1 MKNGGIIHYSFFII
15 HYHAEEYEMA
25 ESRVNILESKSK
37 AFALRIVK
45 LYQYLRE
52 KKESVLSKQLLR
64 SGTSIG
70 ANIAEGKYAQSK
82 DDFINKNSVAL
93 KEASETLYWLDLM
106 IEARLLD
113 EMNAADSLR
122 ADCEELIRILVA
134 SIKTAKGT
142 KKNN

>member
-1 MKNGGIIHYSFFII
+1 
-15 HYHAEEYEMA
+15 MA
-25 ESRVNILESKSK
+25 ESRVNILELKSK
-37 AFALRIVK
+37 VFALRIIK
-45 LYQYLRE
+45 LYQCLRGI
-52 KKESVLSKQLLR
+52 KESVLTKQLLR

-106 IEARLLD
+106 IEAKLLD

-134 SIKTAKGT
+134 SIKTAKG
-142 KKNN
+142 K